1 MRRSSRSSWRRGTP
15 RVAKLMKRTRLMFL
29 LLIQS
34 TTKSMKIR
42 RHILVH
48 QKNSKPEMVTI
59 VKREAVSNTEKEE
72 RTKEV
77 ANKSSSLRERRR

>member
-1 MRRSSRSSWRRGTP
+1 M
-15 RVAKLMKRTRLMFL
+15 
-29 LLIQS
+29 
-34 TTKSMKIR
+34 
-42 RHILVH
+42 H

-77 ANKSSSLRERRR
+77 ANNKSSSLRERRRLKALPDNQAVPQLNKRESQRPIDRKKRQLKSPE